1 MATKLKVVAAPSD
14 LPPPAPPP
22 AFDPAPTRNRRAD
35 WTADR
40 QRNFIDILSLT
51 GSVGEASAAAGV
63 SSRSAYRLRN
73 RAGAAS
79 FPQAWDAAQQM
90 SATRLTALAFDR
102 AINGRVERFYKDGE
116 VVMERRLPS
125 DRLLTWLL
133 THLDPMRFGGPMRQ
147 AMLGTADP
155 RTLAANALPA
165 LTTQLADVD
174 AQDCEC
180 EPPAFVDHRAGEMG
194 AAGSVD
200 HQTGWIGSRVRISAR
215 AS

>member
-1 MATKLKVVAAPSD
+1 MATKLKVVDAPTD
-14 LPPPAPPP
+14 LPPADLPPE
-22 AFDPAPTRNRRAD
+22 FDPAPTRNRLAG

-40 QRNFIDILSLT
+40 QRTFIDILALT

-73 RAGAAS
+73 RAGSAGFA
-79 FPQAWDAAQQM
+79 QAWDLAQQM
-90 SATRLTALAFDR
+90 SATRLAALAFDR

-116 VVMERRLPS
+116 LVMERRLPS

-133 THLDPMRFGGPMRQ
+133 THLDPARFGGPVRQ
-147 AMLGTADP
+147 TMLGSSDP

-165 LTTQLADVD
+165 LAAGLADVEPE
-174 AQDCEC
+174 DCDC

-194 AAGSVD
+194 HAGSVD
-200 HQTGWIGSRVRISAR
+200 HEGG
-215 AS
+215 